1 MEPATDGLSTPWADS
16 ASARSVPH
24 MDENTGR
31 TPHPEEP
38 AEGSP
43 DIIPEHNTAPDGQDG
58 AGSGSGSE
66 ADELEGNAQGAAQG
80 GALQG
85 DSSYG
90 ESPRGAIQ
98 GDAGEGD
105 PQGATQGGALQGD
118 SSHGASPHGAIQ
130 GDASPDRDAAL
141 GGDENTEEQLTADTD
156 VEKDTLRTLD
166 PDDTPA

>member
-1 MEPATDGLSTPWADS
+1 
-16 ASARSVPH
+16 

-43 DIIPEHNTAPDGQDG
+43 ESIPQHNTAPDGQDG
-58 AGSGSGSE
+58 SGSPDGTDSD
-66 ADELEGNAQGAAQG
+66 DELEGNAQGAAQG

-85 DSSYG
+85 DSSQG
-90 ESPRGAIQ
+90 ESPRGALQ
-98 GDAGEGD
+98 GDAREGD